1 MQVGRMFGTDGV
13 RGVANEGLTPE
24 LAFYL
29 GRAFAGSI
37 KQANDTRGPIIIG
50 RDTRKSGTMLEA
62 ALVAGITSAGI
73 DVWLVGEVPTPGV
86 AYLIRHCNAVGGV
99 MVSASHNPAPD
110 NGIKFFGADSFKLN
124 DNEENS
130 IEAIVHRL
138 TSGDDP
144 LPRPIGGDVGRAVA
158 RPDLGEKYGEYLL
171 STVELDLSGRRV
183 VLDCAHG
190 AAFALAPNVFKALG
204 ADVISLHTEP
214 NGVNINVNC
223 GSTHIAALQQA
234 VLEHKAD
241 VGFAFDGDADRVI
254 AVDETGAEVDGDHIL
269 AFCGRYLIETGR
281 LPHNQV
287 AATVYSNLGLQIAL
301 EAAGGSVVTTQAGDR
316 YVLEAMRERGLVLG
330 GEQSGHIIFA
340 EYNTT
345 GDGIL
350 TALQVAQVMDKRG
363 KKLSELAAE
372 MKPLPQVLKNV
383 AVQRRDGWE
392 TNASIQEAIRAAEER
407 FEGHGRIFVRPSGT
421 EPVIR
426 VMGEGP
432 EYEQVAQ
439 AVEDVCA
446 VIRRELA

>member
-1 MQVGRMFGTDGV
+1 MGRMFGTDGV

-29 GRAFAGSI
+29 GRAFAGGLN
-37 KQANDTRGPIIIG
+37 QANDEKAPVILG
-50 RDTRKSGTMLEA
+50 RDTRISGTMLEA
-62 ALVAGITSAGI
+62 ALVAGMTSAGV
-73 DVWLVGEVPTPGV
+73 DVWRVGEIPTPGV
-86 AYLIRHCNAVGGV
+86 AYLIRHCEAAGGV
-99 MVSASHNPAPD
+99 MVSASHNPAQD
-110 NGIKFFGADSFKLN
+110 NGIKFFGADSFKLS
-124 DNEENS
+124 DDEEDR
-130 IEAIVHRL
+130 IEAMVHRL
-138 TSGDDP
+138 MSGDDP
-144 LPRPIGGDVGRAVA
+144 LPRPTGGEVGRAVA
-158 RPDLGEKYGEYLL
+158 RPDLGEKYAEYLL

-183 VLDCAHG
+183 ILDCAHG
-190 AAFALAPNVFKALG
+190 AAFVIAPRVFEALG

-214 NGVNINVNC
+214 DGVNINVNC
-223 GSTHIAALQQA
+223 GSTHISVLQQA

-254 AVDETGAEVDGDHIL
+254 AVDETGAEVNGDHIL
-269 AFCGRYLIETGR
+269 AFCGRYLLETGR
-281 LPHNQV
+281 LPQRQV
-287 AATVYSNLGLQIAL
+287 AATVYSNLGLQMAL

-383 AVQRRDGWE
+383 AVQRRDGWDK
-392 TNASIQEAIRAAEER
+392 NPAIQEAIRGAEAR
-407 FEGHGRIFVRPSGT
+407 FGGRGRIFVRPSGT

-432 EYEQVAQ
+432 EHDLVAQ
-439 AVEDVCA
+439 AVDDVCE